1 LGFSKG
7 DYRPR
12 QNQDDTIMTL
22 TIAPGR
28 IEDTTTAARLLADT
42 MAGFGVAVLGA
53 GDEQLEL
60 KALQRWY
67 GEKDNRFSH
76 RLLLC
81 FPGREV
87 PGLTKGCARSILS
100 IYRFGQLVKL
110 TWRGLVLGRAKEA
123 EKDEFLISHIAVFE
137 SYRRKGIARALLDK
151 AVLCAREAGLS
162 RVVLEV
168 EIGNTA
174 AIQLYEGYGFK
185 TQFTTDFGR
194 HKHVLNCPGYHKMVF
209 EF

>member
-1 LGFSKG
+1 
-7 DYRPR
+7 
-12 QNQDDTIMTL
+12 MTL

-76 RLLLC
+76 QFAHIARLDGEIAGLLLC

>member
-1 LGFSKG
+1 
-7 DYRPR
+7 
-12 QNQDDTIMTL
+12 MTL
-22 TIAPGR
+22 TISPGR
-28 IEDTTTAARLLADT
+28 IADTTAAARLLADT

-76 RLLLC
+76 QFSNIARLDGEVAGLLLC
-81 FPGREV
+81 FPGRDV
-87 PGLTKGCARSILS
+87 PGLTKGCVRSILS

-110 TWRGLVLGRAKEA
+110 TWRGMVLGRAKEA
-123 EKDEFLISHIAVFE
+123 ENDEFLIAHLAVFE
-137 SYRRKGIARALLDK
+137 SYRRKGIARAMLDN
-151 AVLCAREAGLS
+151 AVLRAREAGLS

-174 AIQLYEGYGFK
+174 AIMLYEGYGFK

-194 HKHVLNCPGYHKMVF
+194 HKHILNCPGYHKMLL
-209 EF
+209 EL